1 MSVRKKGLR
10 ERERKCRYNSLV
22 YDMKKGRDGITARPK
37 CWFEEDRP
45 KSVVKTPK
53 SLGRW
58 EYNCHKQARRWF
70 SKSKATAQ
78 HENNTPMKAL
88 WTGAATTMSCLAE
101 VATLLYSSIT
111 GPYFN
116 SAHSLKTQT
125 REETAKCL
133 NQHFLVILI
142 DQTDLA
148 CYAQSHIQVVQLHL
162 QNNIRKN
169 KNRQKI
175 NK

>member
-1 MSVRKKGLR
+1 
-10 ERERKCRYNSLV
+10 
-22 YDMKKGRDGITARPK
+22 
-37 CWFEEDRP
+37 
-45 KSVVKTPK
+45 
-53 SLGRW
+53 
-58 EYNCHKQARRWF
+58 
-70 SKSKATAQ
+70 
-78 HENNTPMKAL
+78 MKAL

-111 GPYFN
+111 GPYFS

-148 CYAQSHIQVVQLHL
+148 CYA
-162 QNNIRKN
+162 
-169 KNRQKI
+169 
-175 NK
+175 